1 MEEKNII
8 ISFMTEEEPK
18 YPNGLARNA
27 EPLKSSISNGRIPCP
42 EFCLNIINAA
52 PKPIFVYDDSG
63 RFLIANRSFCDT
75 FDVCEELLLQE
86 DFTVESFPNF
96 RIQNDSWRDED
107 VFKGG
112 RLEYTQNYTDER
124 DNLLWFEVV
133 KNPIEISNGSYA
145 ILCILTDITSLKR
158 TEAELTR
165 SLKKETKLNMLKS
178 LLINAISHDF
188 KTPLT
193 VILSAAEITKYLNNS
208 PGGENMDEYLDKIK
222 TAVIKMDS
230 MIENL
235 LRLNRAENNNI
246 TPLLNIIDI
255 KSFCE
260 GLIEEIKTSHK
271 KQGEI
276 TLEINNTSQIQVIAD
291 EHILRHVLIN
301 ILSNAVKFSK
311 GGYNVTFEVHVSTDV
326 INFNILD
333 KGIGIDP
340 DEIPNL
346 FDTFYR
352 AGNTSGIPGNG
363 LGLSIVKKFT
373 ELHGGT
379 LAVRSSQND
388 GTAFFISIPM
398 PKALCEG
405 RSHEHKHE

>member
-8 ISFMTEEEPK
+8 TSIMTEEEPK
-18 YPNGLARNA
+18 YPDGLERGTKQ
-27 EPLKSSISNGRIPCP
+27 LKPSISNGRIQCP
-42 EFCLNIINAA
+42 EFCMSIIDAA
-52 PKPIFVYDDSG
+52 LTPIFVYDASG

-75 FDVCEELLLQE
+75 FGVCEELLLQE
-86 DFTVESFPNF
+86 NFTVESLSNF
-96 RIQNDSWRDED
+96 RIQNESWRDED

-112 RLEYTQNYTDER
+112 RLEYIQNYTDER

-133 KNPIEISNGSYA
+133 KNPIKIPNGSYA

-158 TEAELTR
+158 TEDELTQ
-165 SLKKETKLNMLKS
+165 SLKKETELNMLKS
-178 LLINAISHDF
+178 HLINAISHDF

-193 VILSAAEITKYLNNS
+193 VILSAAEITKYLNNG
-208 PGGENMDEYLDKIK
+208 PGSENMDEYLDKIK

-235 LRLNRAENNNI
+235 SMLNRAENNNI
-246 TPLLNIIDI
+246 TPRLNIIDI
-255 KSFCE
+255 KSFCKD
-260 GLIEEIKTSHK
+260 LIEEIKTSHK

-276 TLEINNTSQIQVIAD
+276 TLEINNNSQIQVVAD
-291 EHILRHVLIN
+291 EQILRHVLIN
-301 ILSNAVKFSK
+301 VLSNAVKFSK
-311 GGYNVTFEVHVSTDV
+311 GDYSVTFEVHVSADV

-340 DEIPNL
+340 DEIPKL

-352 AGNTSGIPGNG
+352 AGNTDGIPGDG

-398 PKALCEG
+398 PAGLCEG